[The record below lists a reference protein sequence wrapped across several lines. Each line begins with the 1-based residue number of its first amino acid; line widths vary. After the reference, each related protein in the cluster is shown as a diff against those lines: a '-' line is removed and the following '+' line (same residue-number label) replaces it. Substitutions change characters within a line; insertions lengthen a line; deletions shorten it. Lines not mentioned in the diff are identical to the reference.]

1 MSIIRFYYYPTL
13 SIPII
18 LILNRLSFSRTHRLQ
33 SVPTLV
39 YLFLSLHLI
48 VQWSV
53 SERLWEFHQSPG
65 LIENPQQTHRLLI
78 VQHWVTW
85 SLVLCSQLVF
95 TTSVHFYLLFC
106 AILWREDIIILDD
119 SAWFHVSCSLGWVT
133 PSNRHLGLF
142 HLLSFRHKVTFDR
155 DADFKSTY
163 GCLVCLGTLQ

>member
-78 VQHWVTW
+78 VQHWVTL
-85 SLVLCSQLVF
+85 LVIGVMF
-95 TTSVHFYLLFC
+95 TTGFHHQRPFLFAVLRNTVTRRHHYSRWFSLIPCILLP
-106 AILWREDIIILDD
+106 WMSD
-119 SAWFHVSCSLGWVT
+119 SIEQTFGFI
-133 PSNRHLGLF
+133 PSSIF
-142 HLLSFRHKVTFDR
+142 P
-155 DADFKSTY
+155 A
-163 GCLVCLGTLQ
+163 